1 LDDRLLL
8 IALAVLWLA
17 LVAFV
22 ATMCR
27 LAAHSDK
34 ARTPGSVVRARTSHS
49 HPRKAAAPRQKAA
62 HGRPLRSSM
71 RVE

>member
-1 LDDRLLL
+1 LLL

-34 ARTPGSVVRARTSHS
+34 ARTLASADRARALRSQ
-49 HPRKAAAPRQKAA
+49 PRNAATPRRKAA
-62 HGRPLRSSM
+62 HGRPLRSGM

>member
-1 LDDRLLL
+1 
-8 IALAVLWLA
+8 VLWLA

-34 ARTPGSVVRARTSHS
+34 ARAPARADRARTLHS
-49 HPRKAAAPRQKAA
+49 HPRKAAAARQKAA
-62 HGRPLRSSM
+62 HGGPLRSSM